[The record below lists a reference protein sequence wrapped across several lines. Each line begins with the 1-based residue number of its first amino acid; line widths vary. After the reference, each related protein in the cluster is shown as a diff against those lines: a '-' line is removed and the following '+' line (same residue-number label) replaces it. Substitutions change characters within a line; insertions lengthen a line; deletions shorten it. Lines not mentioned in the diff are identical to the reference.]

1 MADSKLR
8 RQLAWRAARL
18 MWLKQETDWF
28 RARSR
33 AIRELVRGRVPSAD
47 LPQHA
52 DIREQLRRMEV
63 ESAVRGDLASPH
75 PGNTHDSAEEII
87 PPTSKLSRA
96 SSHAT
101 SAAQDRWALY
111 AALLRPLENVMLPR
125 RTHPEGDALY
135 HSLQV
140 FELARAELPYDEEF
154 LLAALLHSVGQA
166 LDRLDPIGSG
176 LEALEGAISE
186 RTAWLI
192 AHLPDAHA
200 CLEGTIG
207 GRARRRLEENESFDE
222 LMALARCDREG
233 RRPGARVVRLEEALA
248 YVRQLADACEGEG
261 EADEPWWDS
270 HG

>member
-52 DIREQLRRMEV
+52 DIREQLLRMEV
-63 ESAVRGDLASPH
+63 ESGVRGDLASPIT
-75 PGNTHDSAEEII
+75 GNSHDSAEET
-87 PPTSKLSRA
+87 PRSSKLSRE

-101 SAAQDRWALY
+101 PEARDRWALY

-166 LDRLDPIGSG
+166 LDRLDPVGSG
-176 LEALEGAISE
+176 LAALEGAISE

-222 LMALARCDREG
+222 LMTLARCDREG

-261 EADEPWWDS
+261 EVDHRWWDNPR
-270 HG
+270 